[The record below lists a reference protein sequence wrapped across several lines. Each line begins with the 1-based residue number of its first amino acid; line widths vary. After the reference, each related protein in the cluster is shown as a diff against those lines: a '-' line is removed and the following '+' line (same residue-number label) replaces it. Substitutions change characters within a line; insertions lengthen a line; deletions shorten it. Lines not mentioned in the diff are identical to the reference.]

1 MELVRRTNSTYNQI
15 NRNVRILKSEKIV
28 IVKTFGRLKIIQLNR
43 ENDKTRALLKAL
55 NILNKTV
62 N

>member
-55 NILNKTV
+55 NILNEP
-62 N
+62 